1 MMRQRQKTILGIPFK
16 SFIPYCLLAPG
27 MIFIAVF
34 MFYPIINTFLL
45 SFRNYVLTSPQDWG
59 FAGLKNYITI
69 FTRDSDFYKIARN
82 SAVWTVSS
90 VLVQTILGLIL
101 ALTLN
106 QYFSGRGFVRALI
119 FSPWAVSGILVS
131 IMWSFIYSETNGLL
145 NDILFKLG
153 LIEQGIAWFSRP
165 GKAMAAAVIANVWR
179 GIPFFAISF
188 LSALQTISPDFY
200 EAAGIDGAG
209 TFYCFRRI
217 TLPLI
222 KEAIVLTTL
231 LRTIWTLNLVDLLW
245 GLTRGGPNNAT
256 MTLPLYV
263 VSKFNDSLDIGYA
276 AALSGIMALL
286 LSIFSIVYLKISRM
300 GKESIY

>member
-1 MMRQRQKTILGIPFK
+1 MVNQKKKPFLRPRFK
-16 SFIPYCLLAPG
+16 DLIPYIMLTPG
-27 MIFIAVF
+27 MVFIAVF

-45 SFRNYVLTSPQDWG
+45 SLRNYVLTSPQDWG
-59 FAGLKNYITI
+59 FAGLKNYVMI
-69 FTRDSDFYKIARN
+69 FTQDADFYKIAKN

-90 VLVQTILGLIL
+90 VLFQTILGLIL

-106 QYFSGRGFVRALI
+106 QYFSGRGFIRALI

-153 LIEQGIAWFSRP
+153 LIDQGIAWFSRP
-165 GKAMAAAVIANVWR
+165 GKAMTAAVIANVWR

-188 LSALQTISPDFY
+188 LSALQTISSDFY
-200 EAAGIDGAG
+200 EAAEIDGAG

-263 VSKFNDSLDIGYA
+263 VSKFNDSLDVGYA

-286 LSIFSIVYLKISRM
+286 LSIFSITYLRVSRM